1 MGIACGKPNP
11 PPDLP
16 LEGGGTVTAEEC
28 ANHIK
33 DCPITVISRTPIE
46 AALPRGVSDFLPE
59 QTARI
64 GCIEEKLLHTFNLWG
79 FRRIL
84 PPLLEFDDVMA
95 AGVGEELKGKTFRF
109 DDRQTGRLLAVPP
122 DITPQVARMVATRMR
137 SLPLPHRL
145 SYAGRVLRHAESGSG
160 RSRELFQVGVE
171 LIGLNSPEADAEMAA
186 MAVQALKELG
196 FERFSIDLGQV
207 EFFRGIMAASGLP
220 AEARARLQAAVG
232 RKDASAV
239 AELLSEFK
247 VSEASA
253 REIIALPRLFGG
265 REVLDEAARIVT
277 NERSRRAL
285 ANLTEVIDILE
296 LYGVSE
302 YLTIDLGEIRGLNY
316 HTGVTLEG
324 FVTGGGAP
332 VCGGGR
338 YDTLTGVYGF
348 AAPATGFAFNLLT
361 LLPLLEGRPDL
372 EERARRDFL
381 IFNRK
386 DERRDALE
394 IALFLR
400 EQGYSVARDIIRRDL
415 DSSLEYARKVG
426 IRLVMVIGGDDLPD
440 DQVRVLDVSDGRSFQ
455 VTKEMLFKGHVR
467 EFL

>member
-1 MGIACGKPNP
+1 
-11 PPDLP
+11 
-16 LEGGGTVTAEEC
+16 VTER
-28 ANHIK
+28 K
-33 DCPITVISRTPIE
+33 VVD

-59 QTARI
+59 QAARI
-64 GCIEEKLLHTFNLWG
+64 CRIEEKLLHTFDLWG
-79 FRRIL
+79 FRRII

-95 AGVGEELKGKTFRF
+95 VGVGEGLKGKTFRF

-137 SLPLPHRL
+137 NQPLPHRL

-171 LIGLNSPEADAEMAA
+171 LFGLDSPEADAEMAA

-196 FERFSIDLGQV
+196 FEQFSIDLGQV

-220 AEARARLQAAVG
+220 PEAQATLQSAVG

-239 AELLSEFK
+239 AELLGEFT

-253 REIIALPRLFGG
+253 REIAALPRLFGG

-277 NERSRRAL
+277 NDRSRRAL
-285 ANLTEVIDILE
+285 ANLAEVVDILE
-296 LYGVSE
+296 WYGVSE

-316 HTGVTLEG
+316 HTGVTMEG

-338 YDTLTGVYGF
+338 YDTLAGVYGF
-348 AAPATGFAFNLLT
+348 DAPATGFAFNLLA

-372 EERARRDFL
+372 EESARRDFL

-394 IALFLR
+394 IARFLR

-415 DSSLEYARKVG
+415 ESSLEYARKVG
-426 IRLVMVIGGDDLPD
+426 IRRVMVIGGDDLPD
-440 DQVRVLDVSDGRSFQ
+440 DQVRVLNVGDGHAVQ
-455 VTKEMLFKGHVR
+455 VAKGDLLR
-467 EFL
+467 GILPGNW

>member
-1 MGIACGKPNP
+1 
-11 PPDLP
+11 
-16 LEGGGTVTAEEC
+16 
-28 ANHIK
+28 
-33 DCPITVISRTPIE
+33 
-46 AALPRGVSDFLPE
+46 
-59 QTARI
+59 
-64 GCIEEKLLHTFNLWG
+64 
-79 FRRIL
+79 
-84 PPLLEFDDVMA
+84 MA

-137 SLPLPHRL
+137 SQPLPHRL
-145 SYAGRVLRHAESGSG
+145 SYSGRVLRHTESGSG

-171 LIGLNSPEADAEMAA
+171 LIGLDSPEADAEMAA

-207 EFFRGIMAASGLP
+207 EFFRGILAASGLP
-220 AEARARLQAAVG
+220 PEARSSIQTAVG

-239 AELLSEFK
+239 AELLNEFT

-253 REIIALPRLFGG
+253 REISALPRLFGG

-277 NERSRRAL
+277 NERSRQAL
-285 ANLTEVIDILE
+285 ANLGEVVDILDR
-296 LYGVSE
+296 YGVSE
-302 YLTIDLGEIRGLNY
+302 YLTIDLGEIRGLDY
-316 HTGVTLEG
+316 HTGVTMEG
-324 FVTGGGAP
+324 FVTGGGMP

-348 AAPATGFAFNLLT
+348 PAPATGFAFNLLA
-361 LLPLLEGRPDL
+361 LLPLLAGRPDL

-386 DERRDALE
+386 EERRDALE
-394 IALFLR
+394 IARFLR

-415 DSSLEYARKVG
+415 GSSLEYARKVG
-426 IRLVMVIGGDDLPD
+426 IRRVMVIGGDDLPD
-440 DQVRVLDVSDGRSFQ
+440 DQVRVLDVEDHRE
-455 VTKEMLFKGHVR
+455 TLIARDDLFRGVSA
-467 EFL
+467 F